1 MSYNSSNLETI
12 AGRMRW
18 REGGRV
24 GEGGK
29 EGRGERGK
37 ESGWVGGFEGGE
49 RRGKG

>member
-12 AGRMRW
+12 AGRVRW

-29 EGRGERGK
+29 EGSGERGK
-37 ESGWVGGFEGGE
+37 ESGRVGLREEKEGLS
-49 RRGKG
+49 K

>member
-18 REGGRV
+18 REGGKV

-29 EGRGERGK
+29 EGRGEREK
-37 ESGWVGGFEGGE
+37 ESGWVGLREERGEGRVE
-49 RRGKG
+49 